1 MNYSGRDHD
10 GIKVNLCDFSD
21 EDDER
26 LDIDDDG
33 SPSPMMMGGG
43 RKPMTSNL
51 DRGAEGKDQK
61 LIPNVLMNE

>member
-1 MNYSGRDHD
+1 MNYSGRDQD

-43 RKPMTSNL
+43 RKPLTTSNL
-51 DRGAEGKDQK
+51 DRAEGKDQK
-61 LIPNVLMNE
+61 LMSNVAE